1 MKQRSYARELALQ
14 LLYQTEIQG
23 ASDSNIE
30 SFWEQIEEDKGSA
43 VGHDTRVFAMALY
56 KGVRSNADDLD
67 KEIAKVSEHWDVN
80 RMAVI
85 DRNLLRIGVFELLH
99 EQDTPGKVVM
109 NEAIELAKR
118 FGDPESSKF
127 INGILDKIH
136 KTNLL

>member
-1 MKQRSYARELALQ
+1 MKKRTYGRELALQ

-23 ASDSNIE
+23 VSDSNVE

-43 VGHDTRVFAMALY
+43 INHETRVFAMAIY
-56 KGVRSNADDLD
+56 KGVRTNADELD
-67 KEIAKVSEHWDVN
+67 KEIIKVSEHWDLD

-85 DRNLLRIGVFELLH
+85 DRNLLRIGVYELLH
-99 EQDTPGKVVM
+99 EQSTPGKVII